1 MNTAVVLLALL
12 SACVFCCRVLS
23 FGYGAPASHHSTFEC
38 RQSNFCY
45 RFAYHAIV
53 SETAFATFIC
63 KRCAVVALLIFSF
76 LSISLNFSSK
86 LLMFFLNFDLNQL
99 VPKLQILCLMLYTCA
114 DKLTPGHKNFN
125 NHTVV
130 IRTNC

>member
-53 SETAFATFIC
+53 SETAFSAFLC
-63 KRCAVVALLIFSF
+63 KSCAVVAPLRFSN
-76 LSISLNFSSK
+76 IY
-86 LLMFFLNFDLNQL
+86 
-99 VPKLQILCLMLYTCA
+99 LQQS
-114 DKLTPGHKNFN
+114 
-125 NHTVV
+125 
-130 IRTNC
+130 